1 MKRTLVIVALVVL
14 ISSVF
19 ASCAASKGAC
29 PGTSGYVGYGYG
41 GARR

>member
-1 MKRTLVIVALVVL
+1 MKRTLVIIALVVL
-14 ISSVF
+14 IGSAF

-41 GARR
+41 GGKR

>member
-1 MKRTLVIVALVVL
+1 MKRTLVIVALVIL
-14 ISSVF
+14 IGSMF

-41 GARR
+41 GGKR